1 MKKIK
6 YFIIITRPVNFAIS
20 FLSLIVAGLICN
32 NNQLNLNIIFAA
44 VSAAFVG
51 SAGNIINDYF
61 DIEIDKINRPNRI
74 LPSNKLS
81 LNEAQTEF
89 VVLNIA
95 AVILS
100 FFINNYALII
110 VIFSITVIFAYSAY
124 FKKIPLLGNIV
135 VSFFTGLA
143 FIYGGAAVENISA
156 AVIPAVFAF
165 TTNLIR
171 ELIKDIEDIKGDSA
185 NNVFTFPS
193 KFGIQKTKYLILSLT
208 IMLMI
213 LTTIPY
219 ILEIYKIEFFLIA
232 MSFIN
237 PLFLLMLKRLFEND
251 ELSNMKSS
259 SRIVKVNMIIGL
271 IAIYVGAV

>member
-51 SAGNIINDYF
+51 SAGNIINDFF
-61 DIEIDKINRPNRI
+61 DIKIDKINRPNRI

-100 FFINNYALII
+100 FFINNYALLI
-110 VIFSITVIFAYSAY
+110 VIFSITVIFSYSAY

-171 ELIKDIEDIKGDSA
+171 ELIKDIEDIKGDAA
-185 NNVFTFPS
+185 NNVFTYPS
-193 KFGIQKTKYLILSLT
+193 KHGINKTKYLILSLT

-219 ILEIYKIEFFLIA
+219 ILEIYEIEFFLIA

>member
-6 YFIIITRPVNFAIS
+6 YFIIITRPVNFFIS
-20 FLSLIVAGLICN
+20 FFSLIVAGLICN

-44 VSAAFVG
+44 ISAAFVG
-51 SAGNIINDYF
+51 SAGNIINDFF

-74 LPSNKLS
+74 LPSKKLS
-81 LNEAQTEF
+81 LKEAQIEF
-89 VVLNIA
+89 IVLNLA

-110 VIFSITVIFAYSAY
+110 VLFSITIIFSYSAY

-143 FIYGGAAVENISA
+143 FIYGGAAVENFSA
-156 AVIPAVFAF
+156 AVIPAIFAF

-193 KFGIQKTKYLILSLT
+193 KFGIRKTKYFIFFLT
-208 IMLMI
+208 LMLMV
-213 LTTIPY
+213 LTAIPY
-219 ILEIYKIEFFLIA
+219 ILEIYKIEFFLMA
-232 MSFIN
+232 MSLIN

-271 IAIYVGAV
+271 IAIYLGAV

>member
-237 PLFLLMLKRLFEND
+237 PLFLLMLK
-251 ELSNMKSS
+251 
-259 SRIVKVNMIIGL
+259 
-271 IAIYVGAV
+271 

>member
-100 FFINNYALII
+100 FFINNYALLI
-110 VIFSITVIFAYSAY
+110 VIFSITVIFSYSAY

-156 AVIPAVFAF
+156 AIIPAVFAF
-165 TTNLIR
+165 NTNLIR
-171 ELIKDIEDIKGDSA
+171 ELIKDIEDIKGDAA
-185 NNVFTFPS
+185 NNVFTYPS
-193 KFGIQKTKYLILSLT
+193 KHGINKTKYLILSLT

-271 IAIYVGAV
+271 IAIYLGAV

>member
-100 FFINNYALII
+100 FFINNYALLI
-110 VIFSITVIFAYSAY
+110 VIFSITVIFSYSAY

-185 NNVFTFPS
+185 NNVFTYPS
-193 KFGIQKTKYLILSLT
+193 KHGINKTKYLILSLT

>member
-51 SAGNIINDYF
+51 SAGNIINDFF

-81 LNEAQTEF
+81 LNEVQIEF

-100 FFINNYALII
+100 FFINNYALLI
-110 VIFSITVIFAYSAY
+110 VIFSITVIFSYSAY

-156 AVIPAVFAF
+156 AIIPAVFAF

-185 NNVFTFPS
+185 NNVFTYPS
-193 KFGIQKTKYLILSLT
+193 KHGINKTKYLILSLT

-271 IAIYVGAV
+271 IAIYLGAV

>member
-1 MKKIK
+1 
-6 YFIIITRPVNFAIS
+6 
-20 FLSLIVAGLICN
+20 VAGLICN

-44 VSAAFVG
+44 ISASFVG
-51 SAGNIINDYF
+51 SAGNIINDFF

-74 LPSNKLS
+74 LPSKKLS
-81 LNEAQTEF
+81 LKEAQIEF
-89 VVLNIA
+89 IVLNLA

-110 VIFSITVIFAYSAY
+110 VLFSITIIFSYSAY

-143 FIYGGAAVENISA
+143 FIYGGAAVENFSA
-156 AVIPAVFAF
+156 AVIPAIFAF

-193 KFGIQKTKYLILSLT
+193 KFGIRKTKYFIFFLT
-208 IMLMI
+208 LMLMV
-213 LTTIPY
+213 LTAIPY

>member
-171 ELIKDIEDIKGDSA
+171 ELIKDIEDIKGDAA
-185 NNVFTFPS
+185 NNVFTYPS
-193 KFGIQKTKYLILSLT
+193 KHGINKTKYLILSLT

>member
-51 SAGNIINDYF
+51 SAGNIINDFF
-61 DIEIDKINRPNRI
+61 DIKIDKINRPNRI

-100 FFINNYALII
+100 FLINNYALLI
-110 VIFSITVIFAYSAY
+110 VIFSITVIFSYSAY

-171 ELIKDIEDIKGDSA
+171 ELIKDIEDIKGDAA
-185 NNVFTFPS
+185 NNVFTYPS
-193 KFGIQKTKYLILSLT
+193 KHGINKTKYLILSLT

>member
-81 LNEAQTEF
+81 LNEVQIEF

-100 FFINNYALII
+100 FFINNYALLI

-124 FKKIPLLGNIV
+124 FKKIPLLGNIL

-156 AVIPAVFAF
+156 AIIPAVFAF
-165 TTNLIR
+165 NTNLIR
-171 ELIKDIEDIKGDSA
+171 ELIKDIEDIKGDAA
-185 NNVFTFPS
+185 NNVFTYPS
-193 KFGIQKTKYLILSLT
+193 KHGINKTKYLILSLT

-271 IAIYVGAV
+271 IAIYLGAV